1 MTDQFRAALTADRR
15 SATHRPQPQRITRIC
30 LTLLIGLI
38 AAACASAAPRTATE
52 THSATPPAPPCHSQY
67 RNWRNGPVGAAL
79 RTVNAGLAAAHA
91 AVLASDAASVPPAMR
106 PLAPAALTMAR
117 NPMPRCADT
126 RGIFA
131 NLVVGVYREAQQAH
145 TAKTPAQVLNAART
159 LDAAALTIR
168 QLTAEIIRALG
179 AARCPAPR
187 QTTRREPQLPAC

>member
-1 MTDQFRAALTADRR
+1 
-15 SATHRPQPQRITRIC
+15 
-30 LTLLIGLI
+30 
-38 AAACASAAPRTATE
+38 
-52 THSATPPAPPCHSQY
+52 
-67 RNWRNGPVGAAL
+67 
-79 RTVNAGLAAAHA
+79 
-91 AVLASDAASVPPAMR
+91 
-106 PLAPAALTMAR
+106 
-117 NPMPRCADT
+117 MPRCADT